1 MSYQIRKEQKSK
13 FLAKKNLQFTGLKM
27 KPKLRD
33 HAQFIEVKEIII
45 VYPSWQEK
53 AMKLQFQVAYR
64 RLFKLVMDVIE
75 DNGSTAGD
83 TKHALNE
90 IQKKKKILRSKYKN
104 KISNEEYRKMWNK
117 VFLLE
122 KKLTEKIVWQQEMTK
137 FIELQLASEKEEKK
151 GRGR

>member
-83 TKHALNE
+83 TKLALNE
-90 IQKKKKILRSKYKN
+90 IHK
-104 KISNEEYRKMWNK
+104 
-117 VFLLE
+117 
-122 KKLTEKIVWQQEMTK
+122 TEKICSEETV
-137 FIELQLASEKEEKK
+137 LAGIACFLESFRALSKYCSSFS
-151 GRGR
+151 